1 MIDSRKKQWLWI
13 LKKIPSLLLGL
24 ALYAAGNV
32 AALYADLGMNPW
44 GVFHMGISNHTPLTF
59 GQANQLIGLAILL
72 TAYGMG
78 IIPGLGS
85 IANMIFIGA
94 FIDIFEK
101 LNIFK
106 APKTLFGQYIM
117 LFFGI
122 LIIGWGTFLYL
133 RVNLGAGPRDGL
145 MEGLVRKFKKPVWL
159 IRGVIET
166 IALIIGY
173 FLGGPVGIGTVI
185 TALTIGFSVSLAF
198 KVGGYDS
205 NSAKHMNCLEVF
217 QVIKEKKTPEEISC
231 Q

>member
-1 MIDSRKKQWLWI
+1 MKRKKEWLWI
-13 LKKIPSLLLGL
+13 IKKIPSLLLGL

-106 APKTLFGQYIM
+106 TPKTLFGQYLM

-122 LIIGWGTFLYL
+122 FIIGWGTFLYL

-173 FLGGPVGIGTVI
+173 LLGGPVGIGTVI
-185 TALTIGFSVSLAF
+185 TALTIGFAVSLAF

-205 NSAKHMNCLEVF
+205 NSAKHMDCLEVF
-217 QVIKEKKTPEEISC
+217 KFLKEKSSSEEISC